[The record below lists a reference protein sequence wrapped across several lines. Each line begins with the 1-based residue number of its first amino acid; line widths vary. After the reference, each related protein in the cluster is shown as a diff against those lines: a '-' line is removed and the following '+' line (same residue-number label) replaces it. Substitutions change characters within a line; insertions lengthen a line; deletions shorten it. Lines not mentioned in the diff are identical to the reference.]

1 MKECLWLID
10 LQQLAES
17 SANRQLVACRAY
29 RGYYIGVI
37 CRIIRGL
44 PRHHVPQSRPQ
55 NTIILIMGTP
65 KKVHLILRNYHVM
78 LGLYEDNTEITS
90 GICSGYI

>member
-29 RGYYIGVI
+29 RGYPNPKQV
-37 CRIIRGL
+37 
-44 PRHHVPQSRPQ
+44 PRFRA
-55 NTIILIMGTP
+55 
-65 KKVHLILRNYHVM
+65 
-78 LGLYEDNTEITS
+78 
-90 GICSGYI
+90 